1 MVHTLIIADTCQL
14 GICLLTFISFSWST
28 DFVEFTSFSCFGQ
41 YLNCHTIEAHNIWLT
56 RWLQRLHVS
65 HLCVTRQWPH
75 FHGLLTVKFVSSFH
89 DYVTFS
95 LAIQAV
101 MGSPYFGSCIL
112 DGGYM
117 CIFMHVYFTY
127 LVWLKGKPKWI
138 YLWQKTA
145 NCLHINA

>member
-1 MVHTLIIADTCQL
+1 MSARHMSVDLYFLFKVYWFCWIYVFFMLWSASQLPYNRGSQYLVDTLITEVTCEPFM
-14 GICLLTFISFSWST
+14 CHST
-28 DFVEFTSFSCFGQ
+28 DLIFMV
-41 YLNCHTIEAHNIWLT
+41 YWL
-56 RWLQRLHVS
+56 
-65 HLCVTRQWPH
+65 
-75 FHGLLTVKFVSSFH
+75 KFVSSFH

-101 MGSPYFGSCIL
+101 MGSPYFDPRIF

-127 LVWLKGKPKWI
+127 LVWLKGKPRCI

-145 NCLHINA
+145 KCLHINA